1 MRSELDVSTRKDRL
15 AQTAVIIGGSVLFIL
30 LLAFLIYRKQN
41 MEMQSASELNSETTS
56 QVVSE
61 EPAESISGEA
71 LGLGMN
77 ETDSEE
83 ETEEASETKYMPG
96 ELIAE
101 NTYQLPEGESVTF
114 TFAGDVLLDDSYAI
128 MSNYVV
134 QNSVLENCIDESLLT
149 QMREADVC
157 MINNEFTY
165 TEETKPISNKT
176 FTFKAKPEN
185 VNILKEMGVDV
196 VSLGNNHVYDYGEK
210 GLYDTIATLEGAGIP
225 YVGGGKNIEDASKI
239 LYYQNDEMK
248 IALISATQIERYP
261 NPNTKEATE
270 TTPGTFRCYESEK
283 LLEKIEEAD
292 ANSDFVIVY
301 LHWGTE
307 STDQPDWR
315 QTSQASEC
323 ALAGADVIIGAHPH
337 VIQGIGYE
345 GDVPVFYSLGN
356 FWFSSKN
363 LDSSILNLE
372 ISKDGL
378 VSSQFV
384 PCLTRNSSTLEAKD
398 GEKDRILSYMRRLSP
413 EAVIDENGFVN
424 KSIP

>member
-1 MRSELDVSTRKDRL
+1 MRSELDDSTRKDRL

-41 MEMQSASELNSETTS
+41 MEIQSASELNSETTS

>member
-15 AQTAVIIGGSVLFIL
+15 GKTAVIIGGSVLFIL

-41 MEMQSASELNSETTS
+41 MEIQSASELNSETTS

-71 LGLGMN
+71 LGLGIS

>member
-15 AQTAVIIGGSVLFIL
+15 GQTAVIIGGSVLFIL

-41 MEMQSASELNSETTS
+41 MEIQSASELNSETTS

-71 LGLGMN
+71 LGLGIS

>member
-41 MEMQSASELNSETTS
+41 MEIQSASELNSETTS

>member
-1 MRSELDVSTRKDRL
+1 MRNELDVSTRKDRL
-15 AQTAVIIGGSVLFIL
+15 GQTAVIIGGSVLFIL

-41 MEMQSASELNSETTS
+41 MEIQSASELNSETTS

>member
-15 AQTAVIIGGSVLFIL
+15 GQTAVIIGGSVLFIL

-41 MEMQSASELNSETTS
+41 MEIQSASELNSETTS

-71 LGLGMN
+71 LGLGIS

-424 KSIP
+424 KSVP

>member
-41 MEMQSASELNSETTS
+41 MEIQSASELNSETTS

-292 ANSDFVIVY
+292 DNSDFVIVY

>member
-1 MRSELDVSTRKDRL
+1 MRSELDGSTRKDRL

-41 MEMQSASELNSETTS
+41 MEMQSASEVNSETTS

-61 EPAESISGEA
+61 EPAESIPGEA
-71 LGLGMN
+71 LGLGID

-128 MSNYVV
+128 MSNYVA

-307 STDQPDWR
+307 STDQTDWR

-384 PCLTRNSSTLEAKD
+384 PCLTRNCSTLEAKD